1 MADYYPV
8 LTRAIAGLDANTGD
22 SRRAVYDRARA
33 ALVAQLRGYS
43 PPLSEAEIT
52 RERLALEECVRRIEA
67 EQRAATAAAD
77 VASRGAPPPPPPQQ
91 TQRPSA
97 PASGSRPAAA
107 ATARAADPYEEE
119 ATGEEP
125 SGETEED
132 FGERETIEPGR
143 NREPRVEP
151 RFLGEQGFEETRR
164 RSGEMQSD
172 LDSADAGGRRG
183 LLPMLVIGGL
193 VLLLLAAGVGAYT
206 AREQI
211 AGLLGLG
218 GEGSDSPASTEP
230 VVGSDPPGPRPVPKV
245 ADRVQQQG
253 APSQPA
259 APPAAAPRPGDV
271 ARVAPGTAAP
281 SPAPA
286 TQAPQPGVVPVAQ
299 RAILYEESGEPQGGT
314 SLEGTVLWRT
324 ESVSGGQGQPL
335 ETALRGEVTIPARNL
350 RVTLVL
356 RRNTDSTLPASH
368 TIEVQFTL
376 PANFANAGI
385 ANVPGL
391 IMKAEEQSQGAALA
405 GLSVRVTGGFFLI
418 GLSSLDSER
427 AANEQLLRDR
437 DWIDIPILYDNGRR
451 AVLTL
456 EKGTPGEK
464 AFNDA
469 LAAWRA
475 AGNNSSAPSTTP
487 Q

>member
-1 MADYYPV
+1 
-8 LTRAIAGLDANTGD
+8 
-22 SRRAVYDRARA
+22 
-33 ALVAQLRGYS
+33 
-43 PPLSEAEIT
+43 
-52 RERLALEECVRRIEA
+52 
-67 EQRAATAAAD
+67 
-77 VASRGAPPPPPPQQ
+77 
-91 TQRPSA
+91 
-97 PASGSRPAAA
+97 
-107 ATARAADPYEEE
+107 
-119 ATGEEP
+119 
-125 SGETEED
+125 
-132 FGERETIEPGR
+132 
-143 NREPRVEP
+143 
-151 RFLGEQGFEETRR
+151 
-164 RSGEMQSD
+164 
-172 LDSADAGGRRG
+172 
-183 LLPMLVIGGL
+183 
-193 VLLLLAAGVGAYT
+193 LLLLAAGVGAYT

-218 GEGSDSPASTEP
+218 GDGSDSASPSEP
-230 VVGSDPPGPRPVPKV
+230 VVGSDPPGARPTPKV
-245 ADRVQQQG
+245 SDRVQQQG
-253 APSQPA
+253 VPTQPT
-259 APPAAAPRPGDV
+259 APPTAAPRPGDI
-271 ARVAPGTAAP
+271 ARVAPGTAPPAD
-281 SPAPA
+281 APA
-286 TQAPQPGVVPVAQ
+286 TQPAVVPVAQ

>member
-8 LTRAIAGLDANTGD
+8 LTRAIAGLDSNTGD

-67 EQRAATAAAD
+67 EQRAAAGEAA
-77 VASRGAPPPPPPQQ
+77 RGQAHQAP
-91 TQRPSA
+91 QR
-97 PASGSRPAAA
+97 AA
-107 ATARAADPYEEE
+107 ATVAAPRPVAAAPARVVEPEDDE
-119 ATGEEP
+119 APIEP
-125 SGETEED
+125 LPIDDE
-132 FGERETIEPGR
+132 FGEPEAPEPVRG
-143 NREPRVEP
+143 PRAEP

-164 RSGEMQSD
+164 RSGEVHPD
-172 LDSADAGGRRG
+172 LASVDGGRRG
-183 LLPMLVIGGL
+183 ILPMLILGAL
-193 VLLLLAAGVGAYT
+193 VLLVLAGAVGAYT
-206 AREQI
+206 ARERI
-211 AGLLGLG
+211 AGLLGI
-218 GEGSDSPASTEP
+218 GSESAPTPEQ
-230 VVGSDPPGPRPVPKV
+230 VVGTDPPAGRSTPKV

-253 APSQPA
+253 VPQAQQT
-259 APPAAAPRPGDV
+259 PPATAPRPGDV
-271 ARVAPGTAAP
+271 ARVVPGTTAP
-281 SPAPA
+281 S
-286 TQAPQPGVVPVAQ
+286 TGQPGQPQVAPVAQ

-314 SLEGTVLWRT
+314 SLEGTVVWRT

-368 TIEVQFTL
+368 TIEVQFAL

-418 GLSSLDSER
+418 GLSSLESER
-427 AANEQLLRDR
+427 SANEQLLRDR
-437 DWIDIPILYDNGRR
+437 DWIDIPILYENGRR

-475 AGNNSSAPSTTP
+475 AGNNSSAPSATP

>member
-1 MADYYPV
+1 
-8 LTRAIAGLDANTGD
+8 
-22 SRRAVYDRARA
+22 
-33 ALVAQLRGYS
+33 
-43 PPLSEAEIT
+43 
-52 RERLALEECVRRIEA
+52 
-67 EQRAATAAAD
+67 
-77 VASRGAPPPPPPQQ
+77 
-91 TQRPSA
+91 
-97 PASGSRPAAA
+97 
-107 ATARAADPYEEE
+107 
-119 ATGEEP
+119 
-125 SGETEED
+125 
-132 FGERETIEPGR
+132 
-143 NREPRVEP
+143 
-151 RFLGEQGFEETRR
+151 
-164 RSGEMQSD
+164 
-172 LDSADAGGRRG
+172 
-183 LLPMLVIGGL
+183 MLVIGGL
-193 VLLLLAAGVGAYT
+193 VLLLLAAGVGAYS

-211 AGLLGLG
+211 AGLFGLG
-218 GEGSDSPASTEP
+218 GDGAEPAAPSEP
-230 VVGSDPPGPRPVPKV
+230 VVGSDPPGPRPPPKV

-253 APSQPA
+253 VPSEPA
-259 APPAAAPRPGDV
+259 APPAAAPQPGDV
-271 ARVAPGTAAP
+271 ARVVPDTP
-281 SPAPA
+281 PPTEAPA
-286 TQAPQPGVVPVAQ
+286 AQQPAVVPVAQ

-427 AANEQLLRDR
+427 SANEQLLRDR

-469 LAAWRA
+469 FAAWK
-475 AGNNSSAPSTTP
+475 